1 MGSWAHTELIDLVLA
16 VTFNLVF
23 GPLSDSVELIP
34 QTMRPNPGQ
43 LLQLEFNG
51 TKVIFVRD
59 PANDHAKVAETVPAW
74 ALVVM
79 MMLVFCLL
87 VGLSFLPRA
96 PGGKFPAPTMFL
108 WAVGVTIV
116 ITDSVKHYVG
126 RLRPN
131 WYSGCGWSEALLRC
145 TVDFADGRNSFPSGH
160 SSESMVTCLLLTLYL
175 RLLVDTHYSEAAR
188 SSPRG
193 SPALVRRILA
203 SFACA
208 PVLVAI
214 FIASSR
220 VHDNWHFPS
229 DVVTGATLGAS
240 VAVFYFKLYFPDAPR
255 HAADVYASPGGGL
268 ATQDA
273 TAASAAQECGCC
285 GTRSTS
291 PVPLV

>member
-1 MGSWAHTELIDLVLA
+1 MGSLAHTELIDLVLA

-96 PGGKFPAPTMFL
+96 PGGKFPAPTMLL

-126 RLRPN
+126 RQRRPLRP
-131 WYSGCGWSEALLRC
+131 CPTLARRRRC
-145 TVDFADGRNSFPSGH
+145 AHIERKNSAPSQAPPELVLG
-160 SSESMVTCLLLTLYL
+160 L
-175 RLLVDTHYSEAAR
+175 RLE
-188 SSPRG
+188 RG
-193 SPALVRRILA
+193 
-203 SFACA
+203 A
-208 PVLVAI
+208 PQMHGRLRGRA
-214 FIASSR
+214 
-220 VHDNWHFPS
+220 
-229 DVVTGATLGAS
+229 
-240 VAVFYFKLYFPDAPR
+240 KLLSIR
-255 HAADVYASPGGGL
+255 
-268 ATQDA
+268 
-273 TAASAAQECGCC
+273 
-285 GTRSTS
+285 
-291 PVPLV
+291 